1 MKIIALREMIGDY
14 GRVREGDVFAIPDD
28 MARRLIRRGVA
39 KPWASSRPTE
49 PAREIQS
56 FIRAPEEKGQS
67 SIRPQRPLVSCIM
80 PTADRARFVPGAIR
94 NFLEQTYERKELI
107 VIDDGNVRADIVQH
121 PQIRWVRLEPRQT
134 IGAKRNIAVSKW
146 ASGEII
152 AHWDDDD
159 RYAPDRLE
167 HQVSALDAAHVATG
181 YRDIEFVDER
191 GGRFLM
197 TGEVDY
203 AAGTSL
209 CYWREWA
216 LVHPFPS
223 TNVSEDNAFVK
234 EAAGR
239 ILILP
244 GHGRVIARIHKNNTV
259 RKRPGGHGW
268 ARLPKKELPQWA
280 NI

>member
-1 MKIIALREMIGDY
+1 MKLTALREMIGDY
-14 GRVREGDVFAIPDD
+14 GRVKEGGTFELPDD

-39 KPWASSRPTE
+39 VPWRPASPRE
-49 PAREIQS
+49 PSREIQA
-56 FIRAPEEKGQS
+56 FIRAPEEKAPPP
-67 SIRPQRPLVSCIM
+67 RTHHRPLVSCVM

-94 NFLEQTYERKELI
+94 NFLEQTYEPKELI
-107 VIDDGNVRADIVQH
+107 VIDDGNVRVDTFHH
-121 PQIRWVRLEPRQT
+121 PQIRWFHVEPRQT
-134 IGAKRNIAVSKW
+134 IGAKRNLAISKW

-159 RYAPDRLE
+159 RYSPDRLE
-167 HQVSALDAAHVATG
+167 HQVLALDAAHVATG

-191 GGRFLM
+191 GARFQM

-216 LVHPFPS
+216 LDHPFPS
-223 TNVSEDNAFVK
+223 TNISEDNAFLK
-234 EAAGR
+234 EATGR
-239 ILILP
+239 VLVLP
-244 GHGRVIARIHKNNTV
+244 GQGRVVARIHKNNTV
-259 RKRPGGHGW
+259 KKRPGGHGW
-268 ARLPKKELPQWA
+268 TRLPKKELPEWA